1 MPLLDDIKKYFAIFS
16 PALAAIP
23 GVGPAMPFV
32 NMAFV
37 AISEA
42 EQALGPGKG
51 SEKFQHA
58 VNATADAINIYNA
71 AAGKNFN
78 TSEMMT
84 AIGDMVN
91 AGVRFCNAI
100 GAFKKST

>member
-23 GVGPAMPFV
+23 GVGVAMPFV

-37 AISEA
+37 AIGEA
-42 EQALGPGKG
+42 EQALGPGTGPQKL
-51 SEKFQHA
+51 EHA

-71 AAGKNFN
+71 AMGKNFN
-78 TSEMMT
+78 TSEMMS
-84 AIGDMVN
+84 AITDMVN
-91 AGVRFCNAI
+91 AGVRFCNAV
-100 GAFKKST
+100 GAFKKSS